1 MRVRFEQVT
10 KRFGRHV
17 AADAID
23 LEIDA
28 GECLVLVGPS
38 GCGKTTVLRLL
49 AGLESADAGRI
60 WIGDRVVNNVP
71 AAERDVAMVF

>member
-10 KRFGRHV
+10 KRFGSHL

-28 GECLVLVGPS
+28 GECSSSSDRLD
-38 GCGKTTVLRLL
+38 CGK
-49 AGLESADAGRI
+49 I
-60 WIGDRVVNNVP
+60 NRV
-71 AAERDVAMVF
+71 

>member
-1 MRVRFEQVT
+1 MSVRFEQVT
-10 KRFGRHV
+10 KRFGSHV

-38 GCGKTTVLRLL
+38 GCGK
-49 AGLESADAGRI
+49 I
-60 WIGDRVVNNVP
+60 NRV
-71 AAERDVAMVF
+71 

>member
-10 KRFGRHV
+10 KRFGSHV

-38 GCGKTTVLRLL
+38 GCGK
-49 AGLESADAGRI
+49 I
-60 WIGDRVVNNVP
+60 NRV
-71 AAERDVAMVF
+71 